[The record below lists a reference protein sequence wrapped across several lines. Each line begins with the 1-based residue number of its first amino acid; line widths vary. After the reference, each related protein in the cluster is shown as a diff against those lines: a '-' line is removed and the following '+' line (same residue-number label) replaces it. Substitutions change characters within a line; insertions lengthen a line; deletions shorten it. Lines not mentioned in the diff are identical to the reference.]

1 MLISVFIIAADMMPE
16 VVMTLKVQ
24 NQIYVTE
31 CGLSSPPDFQVDLV
45 AAGMILPSGHTC
57 EECFQLLFAKIT

>member
-16 VVMTLKVQ
+16 VVIPVKVQ

-31 CGLSSPPDFQVDLV
+31 CTGLSTPPDFQVDWV
-45 AAGMILPSGHTC
+45 EAAISSHD
-57 EECFQLLFAKIT
+57 FV

>member
-16 VVMTLKVQ
+16 VFLTLKVQ

-31 CGLSSPPDFQVDLV
+31 CTGLSSPPDFQVDLV
-45 AAGMILPSGHTC
+45 EAAISSHD
-57 EECFQLLFAKIT
+57 FA